1 MPKPPASADAADWR
15 LLGVEHDDPERLV
28 GRGPEL
34 LDELAGSPTP
44 ALRWYVATRPAIVL
58 GRGQRD
64 EEIPNATLPVLRRHS
79 GGGAVLMDADLLS
92 LDVLLPAGHPALTDD
107 VGQIFLDV
115 GRAWAEALATLG
127 VTGLEV
133 HQGASTA
140 RRLGNERDR
149 LLAGICYALP
159 GRGEVL
165 HAGRKL
171 VGLSQRRR
179 RAGALVQC
187 GMLWSW
193 RPAPLLAAL
202 GADPQDPEVHA
213 AAVGL
218 RDLLPDAPA
227 TAAVAAAVERS
238 MIATLGRV

>member
-1 MPKPPASADAADWR
+1 MWR
-15 LLGVEHDDPERLV
+15 LLGMERDEPARLLA
-28 GRGPEL
+28 RGAAL
-34 LDELAGSPTP
+34 LDELADLGTP
-44 ALRWYVATRPAIVL
+44 ALRWYVATRPAVVL
-58 GRGQRD
+58 GRGQR
-64 EEIPNATLPVLRRHS
+64 EERVRAGDPAVARRHS

-92 LDVLLPAGHPALTDD
+92 LDVLLPTGHPALGDD
-107 VGQIFLDV
+107 VGTVFLHV
-115 GRAWAEALATLG
+115 GRAWAGALAELG

-133 HQGASTA
+133 HRGASAA
-140 RRLGNERDR
+140 RRLGDARQR

-165 HAGRKL
+165 HTGRKL

-179 RAGALVQC
+179 RSGALVQC

-193 RPAPLLAAL
+193 RPTPLLTAL
-202 GADPQDPEVHA
+202 GADPHDPEVHG

-218 RDLLPDAPA
+218 RDLLPDVPA
-227 TAAVAAAVERS
+227 TAAVTAAVEHS